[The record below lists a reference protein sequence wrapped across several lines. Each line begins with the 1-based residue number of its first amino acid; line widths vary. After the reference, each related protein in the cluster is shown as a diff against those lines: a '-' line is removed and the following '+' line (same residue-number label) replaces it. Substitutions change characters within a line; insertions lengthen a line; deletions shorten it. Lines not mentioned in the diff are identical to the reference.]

1 VKEHWQVY
9 KSLATDLRKRAKW
22 EHVEE
27 PRQKRFLEMAE
38 FIETQPKFYVPDMSY
53 VAWKE
58 SQEVGTHN
66 GNLIRLPYPKTVV
79 LMDENMTH
87 PDLSE
92 AQHSDYRAKD
102 LMRYNSDEDCMN
114 YFKKTMEAQDKL
126 SHRPTVVLAEQCEG
140 IDDIEVMIGT
150 WNALNKEWNPYAIKA
165 LMVPD
170 DYGYKL
176 MFASKD
182 LATNLHIA
190 RLQGLMKDAYVLE
203 VLQDQFKSLTISLV
217 FLHMLLSLE
226 NVKVEKRGAPKLS
239 VVGTRSQKKKHK
251 SRKSFDYHVLS
262 INGETWDSPYENVGG
277 GHGGVRSHLRR
288 GHIRRLS
295 NGKTT
300 WVRAAF
306 IRGSKEG
313 FVNKDYDILGGDNA
327 NKETRL

>member
-102 LMRYNSDEDCMN
+102 LMRYNSDEGCMN

>member
-1 VKEHWQVY
+1 MKEHWQVY

-53 VAWKE
+53 TAWKE

-66 GNLIRLPYPKTVV
+66 DNLIRLPYPKVVV
-79 LMDENMTH
+79 LMDEIMKH
-87 PDLSE
+87 PDLNE
-92 AQHSDYRAKD
+92 IQHSDYYAKER
-102 LMRYNSDEDCMN
+102 MKYASDEGLED
-114 YFKKTMEAQDKL
+114 YVKKTEEAQNKL
-126 SHRPTVVLAEQCEG
+126 SHRPTVVLAEQFEG
-140 IDDIEVMIGT
+140 IDDIEVMIGS
-150 WNALNKEWNPYAIKA
+150 WNALNKEWNPWAAKA

-176 MFASKD
+176 MLAGNDF
-182 LATNLHIA
+182 ATNLHIT
-190 RLQGLMKDAYVLE
+190 RMKNMVKDAYALE
-203 VLQDQFKSLTISLV
+203 VLQEQFRGLTISLA
-217 FLHMLLSLE
+217 FLHILLSLE

-239 VVGTRSQKKKHK
+239 VVGSRSQKKKHK
-251 SRKSFDYHVLS
+251 ARKSFDYHVLS

-313 FVNKDYDILGGDNA
+313 FVNKDYEVLGGNYA
-327 NKETRL
+327 NEETQL